1 MGLDG
6 SVTFM
11 NTTSEGTVDTQSVID
26 PVKQILYTLLFVVS
40 LIGNSLV
47 IAAVYKNVNK
57 KMRTTMNLFVVNMAV
72 SDLLTT
78 LIPLPMDMVLNI
90 VGKWPIHRDSITG
103 LVLCK
108 LVYAN
113 WTLQSGVS
121 ILSLIVIALD
131 RFWAVFFPTQR
142 PVTTKKPV
150 VVLSVIWIVCIGFQ
164 LPFLVET
171 RVRLT
176 SDGKRVCLPDFNGK
190 PYARYFQVV
199 QGVCFFFLPVIA
211 IFVLYPAILAKLWR
225 RQIPGNPSAANQ
237 ELRDRTNRKVTFMAV
252 ALMISYVVAW
262 FPLIVAS
269 FIVFVSPGYAEH
281 FAKDIPFTFVL
292 TYSSGALNPIICIVF
307 NNSFR
312 TAFVA
317 IFRLPCGSNCTQVGN
332 YSANNQGMANLAAR
346 FECSTTELDK
356 VQAVRVIK
364 LNRS

>member
-1 MGLDG
+1 MTLDEN
-6 SVTFM
+6 VTFI
-11 NTTSEGTVDTQSVID
+11 NTISEGAVDTQSISN
-26 PVKQILYTLLFVVS
+26 PALKQTIYTLLFVVS
-40 LIGNSLV
+40 FIGNSPV
-47 IAAVYKNVNK
+47 IAVVYKNVNK
-57 KMRTTMNLFVVNMAV
+57 KMRTTMNLFVVKIAV
-72 SDLLTT
+72 TDLLTT

-90 VGKWPIHRDSITG
+90 VGQWPIRRESIAG
-103 LVLCK
+103 HVLCK
-108 LVYAN
+108 LVYAS

-121 ILSLIVIALD
+121 ILSLIIIALD

-176 SDGKRVCLPDFNGK
+176 PDGKRVCSLNLNETD
-190 PYARYFQVV
+190 YVRYFLVV
-199 QGVCFFFLPVIA
+199 QKVCFTILPVIA
-211 IFVLYPAILAKLWR
+211 IFVLYPAILVKLWR
-225 RQIPGNPSAANQ
+225 RQIPGNLSAANQ

-269 FIVFVSPGYAEH
+269 FIAFVNPGYAEH
-281 FAKDIPFTFVL
+281 FAKYIPFTFVL

-312 TAFVA
+312 TVLQLYFG
-317 IFRLPCGSNCTQVGN
+317 FLVG
-332 YSANNQGMANLAAR
+332 L
-346 FECSTTELDK
+346 TVLK
-356 VQAVRVIK
+356 
-364 LNRS
+364 